1 MSQVCATTPFPAAT
15 GPIPWVAKTA
25 GLSYAFPV
33 KLGLGLYRHQLNA
46 EHYRFA
52 KQCGC
57 THLVI
62 HLVDYFRSSRLRGDE
77 AASAAQARS
86 NQPGPSSVAPVLSIL
101 RSSATAEDRRSSTAE
116 GGLRRVDDQPVGD
129 DTGWGLA
136 GDPNQLWTYEEL
148 AAIKK
153 EINAAG
159 LELEAIENFDPAH
172 WHDVLLDGPKK
183 LQQLENLKTIIR
195 NVGQAGIP
203 VFGYNFSIAGVAG
216 RIKGR
221 FARGEA
227 EAVGMDGPLDKPL
240 PNGMVWNMVYDRN
253 AAPGVVP
260 SATPEQLWQRL
271 KVFLDALVPVAEA
284 AGVTLAAHPDDPPL
298 PTVRAQPRLV
308 YQPQLFQKLIDLKPS
323 PRHAL
328 EFCIGTLAEMS
339 EGDIYDV
346 VDTYSRQGKLAYVHL
361 RNVRGKVPSYKETF
375 IDDGDV
381 DVLRVMRILKRNNF
395 NGVII
400 PDHAPQMSCAAPWH
414 AGMAYALGYLRA
426 GLKIIGNERG

>member
-1 MSQVCATTPFPAAT
+1 
-15 GPIPWVAKTA
+15 
-25 GLSYAFPV
+25 V

-86 NQPGPSSVAPVLSIL
+86 NQPGPSSVTPVLSIL
-101 RSSATAEDRRSSTAE
+101 RSSATAEDGRSSTAE

-136 GDPNQLWTYEEL
+136 GDPNQLWTYGEL

-328 EFCIGTLAEMS
+328 EFCIGTLA
-339 EGDIYDV
+339 
-346 VDTYSRQGKLAYVHL
+346 R
-361 RNVRGKVPSYKETF
+361 
-375 IDDGDV
+375 
-381 DVLRVMRILKRNNF
+381 
-395 NGVII
+395 
-400 PDHAPQMSCAAPWH
+400 
-414 AGMAYALGYLRA
+414 
-426 GLKIIGNERG
+426 

>member
-1 MSQVCATTPFPAAT
+1 M
-15 GPIPWVAKTA
+15 
-25 GLSYAFPV
+25 

-62 HLVDYFRSSRLRGDE
+62 HLVDYFRSSR
-77 AASAAQARS
+77 S
-86 NQPGPSSVAPVLSIL
+86 NQPG
-101 RSSATAEDRRSSTAE
+101 
-116 GGLRRVDDQPVGD
+116 DQPVGD

-136 GDPNQLWTYEEL
+136 GDPDRLWTCEEL

-183 LQQLENLKTIIR
+183 LPQLENLKTIIR
-195 NVGQAGIP
+195 NVGKAGIP

-221 FARGEA
+221 FARGDA

-240 PNGMVWNMVYDRN
+240 PNGMVWNMVYDRS

-260 SATPEQLWQRL
+260 SATPEELWQRL
-271 KVFLDALVPVAEA
+271 KDFLDALIPVAEA

-298 PTVRAQPRLV
+298 PTVRRQPRLV
-308 YQPQLFQKLIDLKPS
+308 YQPQLYQKLIDLKPS
-323 PRHAL
+323 PRNAL
-328 EFCIGTLAEMS
+328 EFCVGTMAEMT
-339 EGDIYDV
+339 EGDIYDA
-346 VDTYSRQGKLAYVHL
+346 VDTYSRQKKLAYVHL
-361 RNVRGKVPSYKETF
+361 RNVHGKVPDYKETF

-381 DVLRVMRILKRNNF
+381 DVLRVLRILKQNGF

-400 PDHAPQMSCAAPWH
+400 PDHAPQMNCTAPWH
-414 AGMAYALGYLRA
+414 AGMAYALGFLRA
-426 GLKIIGNERG
+426 GLKIIENERD